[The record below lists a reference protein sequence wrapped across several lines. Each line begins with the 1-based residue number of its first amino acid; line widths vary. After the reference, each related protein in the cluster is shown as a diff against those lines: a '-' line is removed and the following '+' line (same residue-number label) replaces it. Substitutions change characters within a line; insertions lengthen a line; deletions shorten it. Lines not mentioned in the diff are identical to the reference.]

1 VFQIIKCVKILTF
14 PVYLAARHAMFQSA
28 SKFSIRISE
37 NPHSPCQKGIAEK
50 SKALLAEVVYKR
62 IQKRELIKEDAIQT
76 AVEFSGGNLRFL
88 MDILQKAS
96 RNAIHLDG
104 EKAKNTMIMKTEVE
118 SAVSELAELPSLS
131 VMRRVRVLKYVL
143 DRKQEP
149 EDEAMQKDFIDSV
162 LDNSIY
168 AYFNGHPWY
177 EVNPV
182 IKDSVAVYSKK
193 SGPFPL

>member
-1 VFQIIKCVKILTF
+1 
-14 PVYLAARHAMFQSA
+14 
-28 SKFSIRISE
+28 
-37 NPHSPCQKGIAEK
+37 
-50 SKALLAEVVYKR
+50 
-62 IQKRELIKEDAIQT
+62 
-76 AVEFSGGNLRFL
+76 
-88 MDILQKAS
+88 
-96 RNAIHLDG
+96 
-104 EKAKNTMIMKTEVE
+104 MKTDVD

-131 VMRRVRVLKYVL
+131 VMRRVKVLKYVL

-193 SGPFPL
+193 SGPSSS